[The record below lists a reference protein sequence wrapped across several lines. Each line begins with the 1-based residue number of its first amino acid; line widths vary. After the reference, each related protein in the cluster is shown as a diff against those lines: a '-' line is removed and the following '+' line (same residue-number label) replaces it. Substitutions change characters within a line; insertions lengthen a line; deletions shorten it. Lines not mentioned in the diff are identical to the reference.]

1 MKKGC
6 FRLLRRQFPGRETRI
21 LCLEL
26 QTQHDGRA
34 DQSTA
39 GSLGPVVALPRLPR
53 RKQPQDENGN
63 RPQQQ
68 GIE

>member
-26 QTQHDGRA
+26 QTRHDGRA

-39 GSLGPVVALPRLPR
+39 GSLGPALPRLQR